1 MPMKPIEMEMP
12 DRLVADVDTL
22 RHDYGRFFAEPLER
36 GYGTTLGNALRRV
49 LLASLR
55 GTAVTAVEIEGVPH
69 EYSTV
74 DGVVE
79 DVVQLVL
86 NLKQVRFKSTAE
98 RPHVCRIEQHGL
110 GEVTAAD
117 MQCPADIEVVNPD
130 LHIANVGEGGSL
142 IMNLTVES
150 DHGFRVATYEKEEH
164 RVIGAIPVDAIFSP
178 VRRAN
183 FTVEATRVGQQT
195 DFDRLVLDVWTDS
208 SITPKEALT
217 EAARI
222 LMTHLDL
229 FCDFDETYVEEIEE
243 ESPEE
248 RQLRALLDKPVA
260 ELELPVRAA
269 NCMETAGIRT
279 VRDLVGKGEREML
292 ALKNFGRK
300 SLNEVREILKGLD
313 LDFGTTFDN

>member
-1 MPMKPIEMEMP
+1 MKPIQMEMP

-49 LLASLR
+49 LLASLP

-74 DGVVE
+74 DGVAG

-86 NLKQVRFKSTAE
+86 NLKQVRFTSTAD
-98 RPHVCRIEQHGL
+98 RPHVCRIERSAV

-117 MQCPADIEVVNPD
+117 IQCPADIQVTNPD
-130 LHIANVGEGGSL
+130 QHIANIDEGGSL
-142 IMNLTVES
+142 AMNLTVET
-150 DHGFRVATYEKEEH
+150 DHGFRVATFEKEEH

-183 FTVEATRVGQQT
+183 FTVEQTRVGQQT

-208 SITPKEALT
+208 TITPKEALT

-222 LMTHLDL
+222 LMKHLDL

-300 SLNEVREILKGLD
+300 SLNEVKEILKGLD

>member
-1 MPMKPIEMEMP
+1 MKPIQMEMP
-12 DRLVADVDTL
+12 DRLVADVETL

-49 LLASLR
+49 LLASLP
-55 GTAVTAVEIEGVPH
+55 GAAVTAVEIESVPH
-69 EYSTV
+69 EYTTV

-86 NLKQVRFKSTAE
+86 NLKEIRFKSTAE
-98 RPHVCRIEQHGL
+98 RPHVCRIERTGQ

-117 MQCPADIEVVNPD
+117 IQCPSDIEIVNPD
-130 LHIANVGEGGSL
+130 QHIAYVDEGGTL

-164 RVIGAIPVDAIFSP
+164 RSIGVIPVDAIFSP

-222 LMTHLDL
+222 LMSHLEL

-300 SLNEVREILKGLD
+300 SLNEVKDILKGLD
-313 LDFGTTFDN
+313 LDFGTTYDN

>member
-1 MPMKPIEMEMP
+1 MKPIQMEMP
-12 DRLVADVDTL
+12 GRLVADVETL

-49 LLASLR
+49 LLASLP
-55 GTAVTAVEIEGVPH
+55 GAAVTAVEIESVPH
-69 EYSTV
+69 EYTTV

-86 NLKQVRFKSTAE
+86 NLKEIRFKSTAE
-98 RPHVCRIEQHGL
+98 RPHVCRIERTGQ

-117 MQCPADIEVVNPD
+117 IQCPSDIEIVNPD
-130 LHIANVGEGGSL
+130 QHIAYVDEGGTL

-164 RVIGAIPVDAIFSP
+164 RSIGVIPVDAIFSP

-222 LMTHLDL
+222 LMSHLEL

-300 SLNEVREILKGLD
+300 SLNEVKDILKGLD
-313 LDFGTTFDN
+313 LDFGTTYDN

>member
-1 MPMKPIEMEMP
+1 MKPIQMEMP

-49 LLASLR
+49 LLASLS

-86 NLKQVRFKSTAE
+86 NLKEIRFKSTAE
-98 RPHVCRIEQHGL
+98 RSHVCRIERSGV

-117 MQCPADIEVVNPD
+117 IQCPADIEVINPD
-130 LHIANVGEGGSL
+130 QHIASIDEGGSL
-142 IMNLTVES
+142 AMNLTVES
-150 DHGFRVATYEKEEH
+150 DHGFRVASYDKEEH

-183 FTVEATRVGQQT
+183 FSVEQTRVGQQT

-208 SITPKEALT
+208 TITPKEALT

-222 LMTHLDL
+222 LMKHLDL

-279 VRDLVGKGEREML
+279 VRDLVGMGEREML

-300 SLNEVREILKGLD
+300 SLNEVKEILKGLD

>member
-1 MPMKPIEMEMP
+1 MEMP

-49 LLASLR
+49 LLASLP

-86 NLKQVRFKSTAE
+86 NLKQIRFTSTAE
-98 RPHVCRIEQHGL
+98 RPHVCRIERSGV

-117 MQCPADIEVVNPD
+117 IQCPADIEVTNPD
-130 LHIANVGEGGSL
+130 QHIANIDEGGSL
-142 IMNLTVES
+142 ALNLTVET
-150 DHGFRVATYEKEEH
+150 DHGFRVATFEKEDH

-183 FTVEATRVGQQT
+183 FSVEQTRVGQQT

-208 SITPKEALT
+208 TITPKEALT

-222 LMTHLDL
+222 LMKHLEL

-300 SLNEVREILKGLD
+300 SLNEVKEILKGLD

>member
-1 MPMKPIEMEMP
+1 MKPIQMEMP

-49 LLASLR
+49 LLASLP
-55 GTAVTAVEIEGVPH
+55 GAAVTAVEIEGVPH

-74 DGVVE
+74 GGVVE

-86 NLKQVRFKSTAE
+86 NLKELRFNSTAE
-98 RPHVCRIEQHGL
+98 RPHVCRIERVGA
-110 GEVTAAD
+110 GEITAAD
-117 MQCPADIEVVNPD
+117 IQCPADIEVANPD
-130 LHIANVGEGGSL
+130 QHIAYVDEGGSL
-142 IMNLTVES
+142 AMNMTVET
-150 DHGFRVATYEKEEH
+150 DHGFRAATYDSDEH

-208 SITPKEALT
+208 TITPKEALT

-222 LMTHLDL
+222 LMKHLEL

-243 ESPEE
+243 ESPAE

-279 VRDLVGKGEREML
+279 VRDLVTRGEREML

-300 SLNEVREILKGLD
+300 SLNEVREILKGLH

>member
-1 MPMKPIEMEMP
+1 MKPILMEMP

-49 LLASLR
+49 LLASLP

-86 NLKQVRFKSTAE
+86 NLKQIRFTSTAE
-98 RPHVCRIEQHGL
+98 RPHVCRIERSGV

-117 MQCPADIEVVNPD
+117 IQCPADIEVTNPD
-130 LHIANVGEGGSL
+130 QHIANIDEGGSL
-142 IMNLTVES
+142 ALNLTVET
-150 DHGFRVATYEKEEH
+150 DHGFRVATFEKEEH

-183 FTVEATRVGQQT
+183 FSVEQTRVGQQT

-208 SITPKEALT
+208 TITPKEALT

-222 LMTHLDL
+222 LMKHLEL

-300 SLNEVREILKGLD
+300 SLNEVKEILKGLD

>member
-1 MPMKPIEMEMP
+1 LP
-12 DRLVADVDTL
+12 
-22 RHDYGRFFAEPLER
+22 
-36 GYGTTLGNALRRV
+36 
-49 LLASLR
+49 

-86 NLKQVRFKSTAE
+86 NLKQIRFTSTAE
-98 RPHVCRIEQHGL
+98 RPHVCRIERSGV

-117 MQCPADIEVVNPD
+117 IQCPADIEVTNPD
-130 LHIANVGEGGSL
+130 QHIANIDEGGSL
-142 IMNLTVES
+142 ALNLTVET
-150 DHGFRVATYEKEEH
+150 DHGFRVATFEKEDH

-183 FTVEATRVGQQT
+183 FSVEQTRVGQQT

-208 SITPKEALT
+208 TITPKEALT

-222 LMTHLDL
+222 LMKHLEL

-300 SLNEVREILKGLD
+300 SLNEVKEILKGLD